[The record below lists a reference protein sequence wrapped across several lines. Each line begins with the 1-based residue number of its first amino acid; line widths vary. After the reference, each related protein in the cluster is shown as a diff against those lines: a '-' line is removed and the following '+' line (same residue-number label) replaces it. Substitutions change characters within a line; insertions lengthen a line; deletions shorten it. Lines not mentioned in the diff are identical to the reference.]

1 MVPTAKMNRRAVL
14 AGLAAA
20 GSLAASGSGKGKSL
34 AQSRESKQQ
43 TRSWDAVV
51 VGAGVFGAW
60 TATHLRRMGKR
71 VLLVDAAGPANVR
84 ASSGGETRMTRS
96 GYGADAV
103 YSQMATDSLVEWKT
117 LSDRAAL
124 PLFHQTGVLMFFQ
137 EMVDYAAQSI
147 EVHQK
152 LDLPLDVLDASALTA
167 KFPQIDF
174 TGVEFGLYEAE
185 FGALMARRSVLHLVE
200 DYVRSGG
207 AYIRGEATI
216 PQPDSNGHSLEI
228 DGETVLADSI
238 IYACGPW
245 LPKLFPDLLGPR
257 FFVTRQ
263 AVAFVAPPV
272 GNDMFG
278 PEALPGWAD
287 FNGGDLYYGFPD
299 IEGRG
304 FKIAHDQHGPVFDP
318 DSGERR
324 MTDTEYKG
332 LRAFMERRFPALV
345 GQAFIG
351 ERVCQYT
358 NSSNGDFLI
367 DRHPE
372 FEQVYLLG
380 GGSGH
385 GFKHGPEVGRM
396 AAKMVAE
403 VGSAPAE
410 RFSLASKQ
418 TTHDRAV
425 I

>member
-1 MVPTAKMNRRAVL
+1 MAPPAKMNRRTVL
-14 AGLAAA
+14 AGMTAA
-20 GSLAASGSGKGKSL
+20 GSLAASGTGKGKSL
-34 AQSRESKQQ
+34 TQAKESNQQ
-43 TRSWDAVV
+43 AKSWDAVV

-60 TATHLRRMGKR
+60 TATHLQRLGKR
-71 VLLVDAAGPANVR
+71 VLLVDAAGPANAR

-96 GYGADAV
+96 AYGADAV
-103 YSQMATDSLVEWKT
+103 YSQMATDSLDEWKA

-124 PLFHQTGVLMFFQ
+124 PLFHQNGVLMFFQ
-137 EMVDYAAQSI
+137 EMADYAAQSI

-152 LDLPLDVLDASALTA
+152 HDLPLDVLDASTLAA
-167 KFPQIDF
+167 KFPQLDF
-174 TGVEFGLYEAE
+174 SGVEFGLYEAG
-185 FGALMARRSVLHLVE
+185 FGVLMARRSVLHLVE
-200 DYVRSGG
+200 EYERAGG
-207 AYIRGEATI
+207 VYMRGQATV
-216 PQPDSNGHSLEI
+216 PEPGTNGHSLKI
-228 DGETVLADSI
+228 DGETILAGSI

-245 LPKLFPDLLGPR
+245 LPKLFPELLGPR

-263 AVAFVAPPV
+263 VVAFVAPPA
-272 GNDMFG
+272 GSDMYSTK
-278 PEALPGWAD
+278 ALPGWAD

-304 FKIAHDQHGPVFDP
+304 FKIAHDQHGPAFDP
-318 DSGERR
+318 DAGERR
-324 MTDTEYKG
+324 MSDDDYAT
-332 LRAFMERRFPALV
+332 LRSYMEHRFPALV
-345 GQAFIG
+345 GQPFVG

-367 DRHPE
+367 DRHPD

-385 GFKHGPEVGRM
+385 GFKHGPEVGRLTANM
-396 AAKMVAE
+396 ITKEGAV
-403 VGSAPAE
+403 PAE